1 MQLPDIRQIRA
12 FVALAETGSF
22 TQAAQQLYLTQSAVS
37 HSIRSLEDQLNV
49 LLVERL
55 GKRVSLTSDGHTFLK
70 RCHTVIAEL
79 ESATRELDAMRRW
92 GQGLLRI
99 GATHSICNYL
109 LPHILREFRESFPR
123 CEIVIES
130 GDTSDLIDMLDKAE
144 IDIALG
150 MNRTVGTWLNF
161 EELFVDQ
168 MVSVVSPIHEWASK
182 SSISMKELQNQQ
194 IIVYSKNSETHR
206 LIECELEES
215 GLKSTNILA
224 LGDMEAIKAMSK
236 IGIGVGIV
244 APWIARR
251 ELDLKE
257 LFAIPFSDH
266 TPQRSWG
273 YFTNTAK
280 NLSLIEETFIGIAKL
295 VCRDFTLPVDTHEE

>member
-12 FVALAETGSF
+12 FVSLAETGSF

-70 RCHTVIAEL
+70 RCHTVVAEL

-99 GATHSICNYL
+99 GATHSVCNYL

-130 GDTSDLIDMLDKAE
+130 GDTSVLIDMLDKAE

-150 MNRTVGTWLNF
+150 MNRNVGTWLKF
-161 EELFVDQ
+161 KELFQDQ
-168 MVSVVSPIHEWASK
+168 MVAVVSPMDDWSK
-182 SSISMKELQNQQ
+182 LKSLSMNQLRDKQ

-206 LIECELEES
+206 LIESELEDS
-215 GLKSTNILA
+215 GLKSKNILA

-244 APWIARR
+244 APWIAKR
-251 ELDLKE
+251 EIGTKE
-257 LFAIPFSDH
+257 LITIPFSDH
-266 TPQRSWG
+266 TPTRSWG

-280 NLSLIEETFIGIAKL
+280 KLSIIEETFIGIAKL
-295 VCRDFTLPVDTHEE
+295 VCRDFTKISDFS